1 MTFGLPFIFLQSST
15 REVPY
20 NGESL
25 MEWSSRNDKR
35 RMCPNCRAF
44 ITSDDKICPYCD
56 QPVGMRAA
64 DRRAAADAMAG
75 FTQGDR
81 FLTNVILL
89 INIGLYIATLSY
101 SAGGRG
107 MGLDPSGEALYAFGA
122 KQGFAIR
129 VGLQWW
135 RLITAGF
142 LHGSILHILM
152 NSWVLFDL
160 GPRVNE
166 VFGSYRYLVIYLV
179 STVAGFAASLY
190 WSPQILSIGASAG
203 LSGLIGAMVGLGT
216 REKHSLIAQERG
228 RYIQWMVMILALG
241 FLVSGIDNAAHIGG
255 FVGGFVVAYLA
266 GAKGSTGED
275 VWKTLAWVSLAV
287 TAYSFFRMV
296 QQLVA

>member
-166 VFGSYRYLVIYLV
+166 AFGSYRYLAIYFV
-179 STVAGFAASLY
+179 STVAGFAVSLY
-190 WSPQILSIGASAG
+190 WSPLVLSIGASAG
-203 LSGLIGAMVGLGT
+203 LSGLIGAMIGLGT
-216 REKHSLIAQERG
+216 REKHSLIGQERG
-228 RYIQWMVMILALG
+228 RYIQWMVMILIIG
-241 FLVSGIDNAAHIGG
+241 FLPGIDGAAHIGG
-255 FVGGFVVAYLA
+255 FIGGFVVAYIA
-266 GAKGSTGED
+266 GARGSAGED
-275 VWKTLAWVSLAV
+275 VWKTLAWVLLAV
-287 TAYSFFRMV
+287 TGYSFFRMV